1 MRASVKHKLI
11 LLFPICEDASPAA
24 SQIEFVSIREIGVK
38 KSFVAFGCSARHFG
52 NVNELGKF
60 LVIAGLLL
68 AAVGAL
74 LWSGFG
80 KGWLGRLPGDI
91 HYSKGDFSF
100 HFPIVTCLLLSAILT
115 LLLWLFRR

>member
-1 MRASVKHKLI
+1 MDTD
-11 LLFPICEDASPAA
+11 F
-24 SQIEFVSIREIGVK
+24 GVAPQ
-38 KSFVAFGCSARHFG
+38 KSFVAIADFERHFG

-60 LVIAGLLL
+60 LVIVGLLL

-91 HYSKGDFSF
+91 NYSKGDFSF
-100 HFPIVTCLLLSAILT
+100 HFPIVTCLILSALLT
-115 LLLWLFRR
+115 LLLWLFRK

>member
-1 MRASVKHKLI
+1 M
-11 LLFPICEDASPAA
+11 
-24 SQIEFVSIREIGVK
+24 
-38 KSFVAFGCSARHFG
+38 
-52 NVNELGKF
+52 NEMGKF

-68 AAVGAL
+68 AVVGAL

-91 HYSKGDFSF
+91 NYSKGDFSL

-115 LLLWLFRR
+115 LLLWLFKK